1 MFSVAEGAINIQTDI
16 LLSSKSLLSFASWDS
31 LSSYFAG
38 EKVWRCSSFSS
49 VSSLA
54 RFVVVECRENVRS
67 FRCVG
72 RTFSFFIAARFVY
85 FDFFYVAIEV
95 ARIPTLILFSL
106 SKPRRKSVI
115 LVLRKVA
122 DVFKLNDE
130 KRSHFLIDEIFQVAM
145 FLQWNL
151 IVEHPKIF

>member
-1 MFSVAEGAINIQTDI
+1 M
-16 LLSSKSLLSFASWDS
+16 
-31 LSSYFAG
+31 
-38 EKVWRCSSFSS
+38 
-49 VSSLA
+49 
-54 RFVVVECRENVRS
+54 
-67 FRCVG
+67 
-72 RTFSFFIAARFVY
+72 AARFVY

-95 ARIPTLILFSL
+95 AHIPTLILFSL
-106 SKPRRKSVI
+106 PKPRRKSVI